1 MFNSYFQ
8 PMSLARRLS
17 LGFISVLTLL
27 LAVVVTSSYALKLQG
42 DRVQRIVQ
50 VNNVKTVLANDLMDS
65 INDLA
70 IHSRSAALFTD
81 LERKQLQLE
90 FHAATVAQES
100 FLKTEHKLNAMLAG
114 EDPSGPER
122 TLMRDIRA
130 AKVKVFSETE
140 ESLNQSLDGDNVAA
154 VLTLSNRVRP
164 VEAILR
170 AKVAAL
176 GHLQIKVS
184 EEASSDVLVL
194 QQKVFIALGILA
206 VVAMG
211 MGGVIAWRITSS
223 VTTPIHRMQVMM
235 TEIATNQDFSRRVPV
250 DRMDEIG
257 LSVVAFNTM
266 IGKIQES
273 SLLLTQQT
281 QEIQAINKDLSTS
294 LEQIKVA
301 KDELVRREKMAA
313 LGSLVVGIA
322 HELNT
327 PIGNG
332 LMAMS
337 TLRDELSS
345 LRKDMATHGLLRK
358 TFDSFLVTVDTA
370 SEIAN
375 RSLNRSADLVSSFK
389 QLSLDHA
396 TESRRKFSL
405 REQIN
410 DILLLLQPALA
421 KMPFQVETFIAEDFN
436 MDSYPGALAQIVAN
450 LVKNAVLHGF
460 EGRNHGVI
468 SIQIERGAPGFLVLR
483 FADDG
488 KGIPE
493 KVMPRIFDP
502 FFTTK
507 LGQGGSGLGLHIA
520 YNAATITMG
529 GTLNVASRPENGVEF
544 TLTLPL
550 CAPFPLRS
558 Q

>member
-1 MFNSYFQ
+1 MLSSYFQ

-17 LGFISVLTLL
+17 LGFVSVLTLL
-27 LAVVVTSSYALKLQG
+27 LAVAITSSYALKLQG

-70 IHSRSAALFTD
+70 IRSRTAALFTD

-100 FLKTEHKLNAMLAG
+100 FLKTEQKLNAMLAG
-114 EDPSGPER
+114 EDPTGPER
-122 TLMRDIRA
+122 TLMREIFD
-130 AKVKVFSETE
+130 AKKKVFSETE
-140 ESLNQSLDGDNVAA
+140 ESLNRSLDGDNVAA
-154 VLTLSNRVRP
+154 VLTLSNWVRP
-164 VEAILR
+164 AEAVLR
-170 AKVAAL
+170 AKVAEL
-176 GHLQIKVS
+176 SRLQIKIS
-184 EEASSDVLVL
+184 EEASSDVLAL
-194 QQKVFIALGILA
+194 QQKVFAAIGILV

-211 MGGVIAWRITSS
+211 MGGVIAWRITRS
-223 VTTPIHRMQVMM
+223 VTTPIQRMQVMM
-235 TEIATNQDFSRRVPV
+235 TEIAANQDFSRRVPV

-257 LSVVAFNTM
+257 LSVVAFNAM

-281 QEIQAINKDLSTS
+281 QEIQAINTNLSTS

-345 LRKDMATHGLLRK
+345 VRKDMAANGLLRK

-370 SEIAN
+370 SDITN
-375 RSLNRSADLVSSFK
+375 RSLSRSAELVSSFK

-396 TESRRKFSL
+396 TENRRKFSL
-405 REQIN
+405 REQISG
-410 DILLLLQPALA
+410 ILLLLQPALT
-421 KMPFQVETFIAEDFN
+421 KMPYQVETFIAEDFN

-460 EGRNHGVI
+460 EGRDHGVI
-468 SIQIERGAPGFLVLR
+468 SIQIERGEPGFLVLR
-483 FADDG
+483 FSDDG

-493 KVMPRIFDP
+493 KAMPRIFDP

-550 CAPFPLRS
+550 CAPFPIRS